1 MDNLTKTLTVLQSV
15 ATKTN
20 LLQYAER
27 VELKRQRSGHYRL
40 YIACI
45 ANTPDEA
52 DAGCSDLAKADGFTA
67 NPYRKGGFLTS
78 VSFADNDEPQ
88 GRK

>member
-1 MDNLTKTLTVLQSV
+1 MDTLKKSTDLLNKVQSS
-15 ATKTN
+15 TN
-20 LLQYAER
+20 LLQFADR
-27 VELKRQRSGHYRL
+27 IELKRQRSGHYRL
-40 YIACI
+40 YVACI
-45 ANTPDEA
+45 ANTPIDSASGTDEA
-52 DAGCSDLAKADGFTA
+52 AEAAGFTA